1 MTLSVLVEHVI
12 VFLRKNMVKLDH
24 SSHWL
29 GYFWSFNASTRAPSF
44 QMLFIMSSSVLTI
57 QGTWNCSSMKG
68 GSLYQLYRPWNILSL
83 STGAKL
89 VICMRVRSNL
99 QRSLPVRCLGTFVR
113 FSWQIYSPLVLLT
126 YDPPAPVCTE
136 PSGWEIFQQRRATW
150 RWSAGD
156 ICHCPRSSGSSA
168 CRVSKSISSPVNIK
182 LQLFL
187 KGESLTQIWDLDIKV
202 VLSCQMSSCLYLK
215 LWMAV

>member
-68 GSLYQLYRPWNILSL
+68 GSLCQLYKPWNILSS

-99 QRSLPVRCLGTFVR
+99 QRSLPVRCLGTLVKVR
-113 FSWQIYSPLVLLT
+113 IADLSCFCLT
-126 YDPPAPVCTE
+126 YLR
-136 PSGWEIFQQRRATW
+136 PSCSSRYWTFRLGNLPTTKSRVAL
-150 RWSAGD
+150 
-156 ICHCPRSSGSSA
+156 ICLRYLSLPQVIRIICLHSKYITASSTSL
-168 CRVSKSISSPVNIK
+168 IK

-187 KGESLTQIWDLDIKV
+187 KGSHV
-202 VLSCQMSSCLYLK
+202 MSCLYLK